1 MSFDWTTL
9 GEYAR
14 VQGGYAYKSNDFTE
28 AGVCPV
34 LKIKNVRVG
43 TVDYSETSFIS
54 EKIANDTF
62 EWRTKEGDI
71 LISMTGSGPN
81 APQSL
86 VGRVARIWGDEPEA
100 WINQRVGRL
109 VLNQED
115 LIHPDFLFYIL
126 SSQRSQ
132 DFLVSNSSGSANQAN
147 ISGKTIE
154 SLPCPKIDYDRSANI
169 AKTLRNFDQK
179 IILNRQINQTLE
191 SMAQAIFQSWFVD
204 FDPVKAKIAA
214 REQWQIL
221 TDDQRTE
228 WLNELLDTQDYF
240 KTCLLE
246 LTAKAGLSDD
256 ENVQLDSSLDFIS
269 CRGYGPESSE
279 NLDIGLN
286 NLRKEWQSKKVGPAL
301 QNAAATLYLNIA
313 AMTAISSRDETSLA
327 EMPADEFSQ
336 LYKTASLFPKRFV
349 DSELG
354 EIPEGW
360 EFKRLS
366 DLADKISKGTTPN
379 KKDIANSGDSEIIP
393 FLKVRDISD
402 DGEIQRNDLDMIQK
416 SIHESSLKRSI
427 LKKDDLLFSIAG
439 TIGRVAVVEED
450 LSNSNC
456 NQALAFIRLLEPL
469 NFLEIC
475 RLNLV
480 SKRVQ
485 DEVLSKVVQ
494 GVQSNFSLTGLG
506 NIEILIPESEFLN
519 EFNSIVNSLR
529 GLHINNSTEIR
540 NLGFMRDTL
549 LPKLLSG
556 ELDVSSL
563 TELSDIDPAEMD
575 V

>member
-1 MSFDWTTL
+1 MSVDNRMTIRDIAQVYDGPHATPEKIDEGPYFLSISSLEKGALDLSKSAHISETDFVKWTKRVTPEEGDLLFSYETRL
-9 GEYAR
+9 GDAALMPAGIVGCLGRRMGLLRPNREKVIPEYLL
-14 VQGGYAYKSNDFTE
+14 YAYLSPEFQEIIRANTVHG
-28 AGVCPV
+28 A
-34 LKIKNVRVG
+34 
-43 TVDYSETSFIS
+43 TVDRIALKDMSSFSIRIPPLADQ
-54 EKIANDTF
+54 E
-62 EWRTKEGDI
+62 
-71 LISMTGSGPN
+71 
-81 APQSL
+81 
-86 VGRVARIWGDEPEA
+86 RV
-100 WINQRVGRL
+100 VS
-109 VLNQED
+109 V
-115 LIHPDFLFYIL
+115 L
-126 SSQRSQ
+126 SSQ
-132 DFLVSNSSGSANQAN
+132 D
-147 ISGKTIE
+147 K
-154 SLPCPKIDYDRSANI
+154 KI
-169 AKTLRNFDQK
+169 Q
-179 IILNRQINQTLE
+179 LNRQINQTLE

-214 REQWQIL
+214 REQWQTL
-221 TDDQRTE
+221 SDGERRE
-228 WLNELLDTQDYF
+228 WLNEMINKQAFL
-240 KTCLLE
+240 KTCLSE
-246 LTAKAGLSDD
+246 LTANGEQSA
-256 ENVQLDSSLDFIS
+256 
-269 CRGYGPESSE
+269 SE
-279 NLDIGLN
+279 
-286 NLRKEWQSKKVGPAL
+286 
-301 QNAAATLYLNIA
+301 TLYLNIA
-313 AMTAISSRDETSLA
+313 AMTTISSRNEISLA

-336 LYKTASLFPKRFV
+336 LYKTASLFPKRLV

-549 LPKLLSG
+549 LPILLSG

>member
-179 IILNRQINQTLE
+179 IQLNRQINQNLE

-221 TDDQRTE
+221 TDDERTK
-228 WLNELLDTQDYF
+228 WLNELLETQDYF

-246 LTAKAGLSDD
+246 LTAKAGLSDV
-256 ENVQLDSSLDFIS
+256 ENVRLDSSLDLIS
-269 CRGYGPESSE
+269 CRGYGPEGSE

-286 NLRKEWQSKKVGPAL
+286 NLRKEWESKIAGPAL
-301 QNAAATLYLNIA
+301 QSASETLYLNIA
-313 AMTAISSRDETSLA
+313 AMTAISSRDETSIA
-327 EMPADEFSQ
+327 DMPTDEFSQ
-336 LYKTASLFPKRFV
+336 LYKTASLFPERLV
-349 DSELG
+349 ESELA

-360 EFKRLS
+360 EVLS
-366 DLADKISKGTTPN
+366 LDH
-379 KKDIANSGDSEIIP
+379 IANYQNGLALQKFRPEPGAEYLPVVKIAQLKKGFSDSEEKASININPKCIIDNGDVVFSWSGSLMVDVWCGGMAALNQHLFKVTSNHYP
-393 FLKVRDISD
+393 KWFYYQWTKHHLAEFQRIAEAKAVTMGHIKREHLKSAYCFTPSSDILSLIGSGSANMLEKQISSRLEAQSLALLRDS
-402 DGEIQRNDLDMIQK
+402 
-416 SIHESSLKRSI
+416 
-427 LKKDDLLFSIAG
+427 
-439 TIGRVAVVEED
+439 
-450 LSNSNC
+450 
-456 NQALAFIRLLEPL
+456 
-469 NFLEIC
+469 
-475 RLNLV
+475 
-480 SKRVQ
+480 
-485 DEVLSKVVQ
+485 
-494 GVQSNFSLTGLG
+494 
-506 NIEILIPESEFLN
+506 
-519 EFNSIVNSLR
+519 
-529 GLHINNSTEIR
+529 
-540 NLGFMRDTL
+540 L

-556 ELDVSSL
+556 ELDVSSI
-563 TELSDIDPAEMD
+563 TELSDIEPAAMD

>member
-1 MSFDWTTL
+1 MTFDWTTL

-28 AGVCPV
+28 SGVCPV
-34 LKIKNVRVG
+34 LKIKNVRVC

-54 EKIANDTF
+54 EEIANDTF

-86 VGRVARIWGDEPEA
+86 VGRVARVWGDEPEA

-126 SSQRSQ
+126 SSQSSQ

-154 SLPCPKIDYDRSANI
+154 SLPCPKIEYNLSANI

-214 REQWQIL
+214 SEQWQIL
-221 TDDQRTE
+221 TDDERTE
-228 WLNELLDTQDYF
+228 WLNELLDRQDYF

-246 LTAKAGLSDD
+246 LTAKAGLNDD
-256 ENVQLDSSLDFIS
+256 ENLQLDSSLDFIS
-269 CRGYGPESSE
+269 CRGQGPEGSE
-279 NLDIGLN
+279 SLGIGFN

-301 QNAAATLYLNIA
+301 QSASETLYLNIA
-313 AMTAISSRDETSLA
+313 AMTAISSRNETSLA
-327 EMPADEFSQ
+327 DMSTDEFAQ
-336 LYKTASLFPKRFV
+336 LYKTASIFPERLV
-349 DSELG
+349 ESELG

-360 EFKRLS
+360 RFDELRKIAHFSAERIDLS
-366 DLADKISKGTTPN
+366 ELTLESYVSTENMLENKKGITIASSLPTVKTVPKFEPGQILISNIRPYFMKIWLASFVGGRSNDVLGINSKEPEGIQYLYNLLYQDRFFNFMMTTSKGAKMPRGDKEAIMSWICVQPTFDIKSAYSEIVEKFVEIIVN
-379 KKDIANSGDSEIIP
+379 KKKENG
-393 FLKVRDISD
+393 
-402 DGEIQRNDLDMIQK
+402 N
-416 SIHESSLKRSI
+416 
-427 LKKDDLLFSIAG
+427 
-439 TIGRVAVVEED
+439 
-450 LSNSNC
+450 
-456 NQALAFIRLLEPL
+456 LE
-469 NFLEIC
+469 NA
-475 RLNLV
+475 
-480 SKRVQ
+480 
-485 DEVLSKVVQ
+485 
-494 GVQSNFSLTGLG
+494 
-506 NIEILIPESEFLN
+506 
-519 EFNSIVNSLR
+519 
-529 GLHINNSTEIR
+529 
-540 NLGFMRDTL
+540 RDTL

-563 TELSDIDPAEMD
+563 TELSGIEPAAMD